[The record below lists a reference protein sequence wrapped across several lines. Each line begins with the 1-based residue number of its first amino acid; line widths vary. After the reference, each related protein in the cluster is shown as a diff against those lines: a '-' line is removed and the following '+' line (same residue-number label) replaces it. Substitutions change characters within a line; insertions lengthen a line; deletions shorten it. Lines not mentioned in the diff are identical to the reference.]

1 MLLAELMEEVT
12 PPKEKEPS
20 VEGWLEMSLVSRDG
34 RRDLVKSRDAR
45 EEPPYLLDIMT
56 ELS

>member
-1 MLLAELMEEVT
+1 MEEVT